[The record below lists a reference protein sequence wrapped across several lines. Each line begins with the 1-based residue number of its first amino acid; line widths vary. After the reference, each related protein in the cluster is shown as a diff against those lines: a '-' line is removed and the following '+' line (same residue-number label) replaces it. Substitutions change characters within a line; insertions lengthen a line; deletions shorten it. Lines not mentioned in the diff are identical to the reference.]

1 MEFTFRRR
9 LILTIVLLCVS
20 ATAQAAKE
28 NAQVR
33 VLVYDSAR
41 ISASLLEQAGL
52 ETTRIFR
59 SAGIELV
66 WINCTERIEG
76 SACRSMARGKELML
90 RVVPKGQSVGESVF
104 GDAFLAEDGN
114 GKYADI
120 FFERIATAHR
130 DSGVNESR
138 MLGAVAAHEI
148 GHLLLGLGSH
158 SRSGI
163 MSPVWTNDLIQ
174 KAERGV
180 SAVYTRAGDVY
191 AESRGPICIGDGC
204 PSARSSL
211 RCHRWR
217 ASARYDTP
225 FAFKLTGFLTTK
237 SCMPTLSPCP

>member
-1 MEFTFRRR
+1 MEFAFRRQ

-20 ATAQAAKE
+20 ATAQVAE
-28 NAQVR
+28 EDAQVR

-66 WINCTERIEG
+66 WISCSERVEG
-76 SACRSMARGKELML
+76 SACQSVARGKELML
-90 RVVPKGQSVGESVF
+90 RVVPKGKAVGDSVC

-120 FFERIATAHR
+120 FFDRIASAHR
-130 DSGVNESR
+130 NFGVNESR
-138 MLGAVAAHEI
+138 ILGAVAAHEI
-148 GHLLLGLGSH
+148 GHLLLGLGAH
-158 SRSGI
+158 SRAGI

-174 KAERGV
+174 QEERGALLFTPEQAV
-180 SAVYTRAGDVY
+180 RIRKRMGQSAFDIDYRRLDQTAVARA
-191 AESRGPICIGDGC
+191 
-204 PSARSSL
+204 
-211 RCHRWR
+211 R
-217 ASARYDTP
+217 AYDTP
-225 FAFKLTGFLTTK
+225 FAFKPTRFLTTK

>member
-66 WINCTERIEG
+66 WINCTERVEG
-76 SACRSMARGKELML
+76 SACQSMARGKELML

-114 GKYADI
+114 GRYADI
-120 FFERIATAHR
+120 FFDRIASAHHNF
-130 DSGVNESR
+130 GVNESR
-138 MLGAVAAHEI
+138 ILGAVAAHEI
-148 GHLLLGLGSH
+148 GHLLLGLRAH
-158 SRSGI
+158 SRTGI
-163 MSPVWTNDLIQ
+163 MSAVWTNDLIE
-174 KAERGV
+174 KAERGSLLFTPEQAMCIRKRMGQ
-180 SAVYTRAGDVY
+180 SALDIDDRRLDQASTATVGERAP
-191 AESRGPICIGDGC
+191 A
-204 PSARSSL
+204 
-211 RCHRWR
+211 
-217 ASARYDTP
+217 YDTP
-225 FAFKLTGFLTTK
+225 SAFKLTGFLTTQ
-237 SCMPTLSPCP
+237 SCKPTLSPCP